1 MVNLTKTN
9 LYLTTYSKIE
19 PIIHS
24 YFSKKKVINIQGS
37 FSEEARI
44 IFITQYLTSLNRGH
58 YIIIQSQNKE
68 TVEAQLLAL
77 TNKFQLDEDDKKN
90 MEINTLKYWRDRLK
104 LIKFEKSDIYKYISL
119 RLTKVDTNPLDK
131 EDFKGGYS
139 YTLLDDNVFES
150 LTGLFNSLKEQ
161 KCIHSKTDII
171 TFYNAFSGKPLE
183 KIKKRIQWIRPK
195 VLCVYFITRLLHL
208 NRISKSQEI
217 MMSNINPNIELENE
231 GDYWKK
237 MEAVFMDKDGTPMH
251 SGAEE
256 YAKIGLTTLPKEVT
270 IIDNLLISGLKGPI
284 NKYDALK

>member
-1 MVNLTKTN
+1 MVTLTKTN
-9 LYLTTYSKIE
+9 LYLATYRNIE

-24 YFSKKKVINIQGS
+24 YFSKQKVINIQGS

-58 YIIIQSQNKE
+58 HILTQSQNKE

-131 EDFKGGYS
+131 EDLKGGYS

-171 TFYNAFSGKPLE
+171 TFYNAFTGKPFKE
-183 KIKKRIQWIRPK
+183 IKKRIQWIKPK
-195 VLCVYFITRLLHL
+195 ILCVYFIVRLLHL
-208 NRISKSQEI
+208 NRISKSQKSMMLDSNKNLKNLEEKNFWKI
-217 MMSNINPNIELENE
+217 MEV
-231 GDYWKK
+231 
-237 MEAVFMDKDGTPMH
+237 VFKDKDGIPMNN
-251 SGAEE
+251 GAKE
-256 YAKIGLTTLPKEVT
+256 YEKIGLTSLPAEVT
-270 IIDNLLISGLKGPI
+270 IIDNLLIGGLKGPI
-284 NKYDALK
+284 NKYDSLK